1 MTIAPAPQTRQT
13 PARGQQSPTPPR
25 QPLSGLSVVVPAF
38 NEAGSLARV
47 VRDVHRV
54 AAQMAEQ
61 HEIIIIDDGSR
72 DDTPRI
78 AAGLA
83 AEIAAVRLIR
93 HARNRGFGGSQI
105 TGFGAARHE
114 FVSLV
119 PADGQFDADDLP
131 RFAPLLADADVVVGY
146 RVQRADS
153 WRRRVN
159 TRVFAWVMRLL
170 FGVRLRDINW
180 VKLFRRS
187 VLDGL
192 ELESRGIGVDAEVVV
207 KAMLRGCR
215 FAELQVSYLPR
226 QTGVSTG
233 DKPVNVA
240 ITVWELLVL
249 FWRLRVR
256 ASDRASLR

>member
-1 MTIAPAPQTRQT
+1 MTIAPSPQTRQA
-13 PARGQQSPTPPR
+13 PASGQQSPDARPS
-25 QPLSGLSVVVPAF
+25 LSGLSVIVPAF
-38 NEAGSLARV
+38 NEEGSLDRV
-47 VRDVHRV
+47 VRDVQRV
-54 AAQMAEQ
+54 AAQMAKQ
-61 HEIIIIDDGSR
+61 HEVIIIDDGSR

-78 AAGLA
+78 AARLA
-83 AEIAAVRLIR
+83 AEIESVRLIR
-93 HARNRGFGGSQI
+93 HARNQGFGGSQVS
-105 TGFGAARHE
+105 GFDSARHE
-114 FVSLV
+114 FVTLV
-119 PADGQFDADDLP
+119 PADGQFDPDDLH

-146 RVQRADS
+146 RVQRADP

-187 VLDGL
+187 VIEGL
-192 ELESRGIGVDAEVVV
+192 HFESRGIGVDAEVVV
-207 KAMLRGCR
+207 KAMRRGCR

-226 QTGVSTG
+226 KTGVSTG

-249 FWRLRVR
+249 FWRLRIR
-256 ASDRASLR
+256 GADRASLS